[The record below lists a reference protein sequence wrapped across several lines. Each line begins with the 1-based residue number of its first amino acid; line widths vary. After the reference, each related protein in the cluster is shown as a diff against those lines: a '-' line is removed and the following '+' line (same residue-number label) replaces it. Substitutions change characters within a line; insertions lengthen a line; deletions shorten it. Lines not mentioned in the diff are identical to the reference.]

1 MQKKENGPL
10 SNWAVRGMFLELWN
24 TTKSLSA
31 IWQIFSCLLTCQGD
45 CKNYRTKNMHENEI
59 PLWLFEQEKAAN
71 PVNLAAI
78 FCLGFGHGNQISCIF
93 FWSLLVKY
101 FYYNLRTHPIISTV
115 WKISLIFQIYVLYD
129 PKIPNLCR
137 NTYKTD
143 RYIRKL
149 KYGFCKKSLDKNAT
163 LTSWTLFSSQKGTC
177 IVLQEQVPF
186 CEEKVFD
193 LSESYKIHSLV
204 LKKN

>member
-1 MQKKENGPL
+1 MEYKLAGLVDCNLITMQKKENGPL

-115 WKISLIFQIYVLYD
+115 WKNFSYFS
-129 PKIPNLCR
+129 N
-137 NTYKTD
+137 
-143 RYIRKL
+143 IRTVRSQNS
-149 KYGFCKKSLDKNAT
+149 KSM
-163 LTSWTLFSSQKGTC
+163 
-177 IVLQEQVPF
+177 
-186 CEEKVFD
+186 
-193 LSESYKIHSLV
+193 
-204 LKKN
+204 